1 MTDFTS
7 EWIAEQRKIINDELP
22 TEAATQAEYYYSYAL
37 DEIER
42 LQSRVQ
48 EIEGNRE
55 HIEMLLCK
63 AEKRIAELEKQ
74 NNEMD
79 DNLKKDENDEL
90 ARINIDIT
98 SSPFAGGRTLVEV
111 VNQDCDHNNYL
122 SYYEDEHYGKCLS
135 CDHCGEVAF
144 VFVKEEKQK
153 KIETSLGLKSAQ
165 ERQWISV
172 DERLPEEDGYYIIAW
187 QSTWGNGELYSI
199 QDFFKKEDGF
209 GDNVKYWQ
217 PLPQPPQESEE

>member
-1 MTDFTS
+1 MTILKNLWDGDEMTEFSS
-7 EWIAEQRKIINDELP
+7 EFIEKMRMFNKNILDNELCIQYP
-22 TEAATQAEYYYSYAL
+22 FLNMHASAFLSAL
-37 DEIER
+37 DEISR
-42 LQSRVQ
+42 LQARVQ
-48 EIEGNRE
+48 
-55 HIEMLLCK
+55 
-63 AEKRIAELEKQ
+63 ELEKQ

-98 SSPFAGGRTLVEV
+98 SSPFAGGRILVEV
-111 VNQDCDHNNYL
+111 VNKDCDHNNYL
-122 SYYEDEHYGKCLS
+122 SYYEDEYYGKCLS

-153 KIETSLGLKSAQ
+153 KIEASLGWKSVQ